1 MAASRRVP
9 SVREAELHVLDDVAH
24 AHARLQR
31 RRQCPRSVRC
41 VTSHA
46 ACVLCE
52 AHARSAAEPAARRQC
67 DCNPG
72 AAHRGARDRCA
83 LRRLLQR
90 TQEVRSP
97 LNARP
102 RPVRPPRA
110 PAAARIA
117 YGTLTC
123 RIEIHAA
130 CNTVKRTCRCLVC
143 AQAACCMP
151 RTCRSAGA
159 RDSSSAAAELA
170 SMTPPYSA
178 KKTNVPA
185 HAPRLPRADASDA
198 SRRDA
203 SERAC
208 APSRSRRLPTGSR
221 RQSQGS
227 CEPRPRRRRGMAEGC
242 GGAWGGVL

>member
-1 MAASRRVP
+1 MPHAASRRVP

-31 RRQCPRSVRC
+31 RRQCARSVTPRHSGR
-41 VTSHA
+41 TLHA
-46 ACVLCE
+46 CCAKRMRAPLP
-52 AHARSAAEPAARRQC
+52 SQPAARRQC

-123 RIEIHAA
+123 RIAIHAA
-130 CNTVKRTCRCLVC
+130 CNTVKRTCCCMVC
-143 AQAACCMP
+143 AQLRVACHALAAV
-151 RTCRSAGA
+151 RA
-159 RDSSSAAAELA
+159 RG
-170 SMTPPYSA
+170 TPPALQRSS
-178 KKTNVPA
+178 
-185 HAPRLPRADASDA
+185 RA
-198 SRRDA
+198 
-203 SERAC
+203 
-208 APSRSRRLPTGSR
+208 
-221 RQSQGS
+221 
-227 CEPRPRRRRGMAEGC
+227 
-242 GGAWGGVL
+242 